1 MERLAG
7 RLRNGNRELENSNL
21 DMLDL
26 STLLPDSW
34 EQTST
39 SRFSIQSSGQSTP
52 ENQWINSAESDNE
65 LLPLLDDLDTWAMDL
80 DPTLR
85 TPREITSQS
94 IEAIMTPMSFTG
106 HTDLRQLSDSTNPI
120 SFGLPSPPSRARQD
134 TPGDPCACVQTQAT
148 NISTLHQLTCRDIPS
163 RFDLAMKS
171 ITSALETCEKFI
183 TCDVCDKSFPSMLL
197 TLSAIELIFK
207 LFEQLTKNNEGL
219 LMSEEQHLV
228 SCSLGDYKVTR
239 QESQAIQNVLV
250 KMTLSKG
257 KETLDALQSLVGPVG
272 VAEEQDE
279 SEFTRR
285 NSTGHQEPKLR
296 PLCSTDQEYMI
307 QYIKRRNTALEALIA
322 AVGA

>member
-1 MERLAG
+1 
-7 RLRNGNRELENSNL
+7 
-21 DMLDL
+21 MLDL
-26 STLLPDSW
+26 STLLTDSW

-52 ENQWINSAESDNE
+52 GNQWINSTESDNE
-65 LLPLLDDLDTWAMDL
+65 LLPLPDDLDTWAMDL
-80 DPTLR
+80 APTLR
-85 TPREITSQS
+85 TPRDITSQN

-134 TPGDPCACVQTQAT
+134 TTGDPCACVQTQAT

-171 ITSALETCEKFI
+171 ITSVLETCEKFI

-219 LMSEEQHLV
+219 SPSEEQHLV

-257 KETLDALQSLVGPVG
+257 KQTLDALQSLVGPVG
-272 VAEEQDE
+272 VADEQDE
-279 SEFTRR
+279 
-285 NSTGHQEPKLR
+285 N
-296 PLCSTDQEYMI
+296 QEYMI

-322 AVGA
+322 AIGV

>member
-1 MERLAG
+1 
-7 RLRNGNRELENSNL
+7 
-21 DMLDL
+21 
-26 STLLPDSW
+26 
-34 EQTST
+34 
-39 SRFSIQSSGQSTP
+39 
-52 ENQWINSAESDNE
+52 
-65 LLPLLDDLDTWAMDL
+65 MDL

-85 TPREITSQS
+85 TPRDITSQS

-106 HTDLRQLSDSTNPI
+106 RTDLRQLSDSTDSI
-120 SFGLPSPPSRARQD
+120 SFGLPSPPSPARQD

-183 TCDVCDKSFPSMLL
+183 TCDVCDKSFPSILL

-219 LMSEEQHLV
+219 LQSEEQHLV

-257 KETLDALQSLVGPVG
+257 KETLDALQNLVGPVG

-285 NSTGHQEPKLR
+285 NSTGHQQPKLR
-296 PLCSTDQEYMI
+296 ALCSTDQEYMI

>member
-1 MERLAG
+1 
-7 RLRNGNRELENSNL
+7 
-21 DMLDL
+21 
-26 STLLPDSW
+26 
-34 EQTST
+34 
-39 SRFSIQSSGQSTP
+39 
-52 ENQWINSAESDNE
+52 
-65 LLPLLDDLDTWAMDL
+65 
-80 DPTLR
+80 
-85 TPREITSQS
+85 
-94 IEAIMTPMSFTG
+94 
-106 HTDLRQLSDSTNPI
+106 
-120 SFGLPSPPSRARQD
+120 
-134 TPGDPCACVQTQAT
+134 
-148 NISTLHQLTCRDIPS
+148 
-163 RFDLAMKS
+163 MKS

-183 TCDVCDKSFPSMLL
+183 TCDVCDKSFPSILL

-219 LMSEEQHLV
+219 LQSEEQHLV

-239 QESQAIQNVLV
+239 QESRAIQNVLV

-296 PLCSTDQEYMI
+296 ALCSTDQEYMI

-322 AVGA
+322 AVGT